1 MTEHFHIFSSLLFN
15 SAKDR
20 LEVSFLSACRL
31 CRHAIICSFYPV
43 FLIGLCLSHCV
54 SSFMLPP
61 TELGLSLS
69 TLRTCVKFRYFGLH
83 FCKNTKFA
91 FFLLFFK
98 KKRRRRK
105 RRGDLPVRLSA
116 GFQSEHRGWR
126 ARAGHPSRSWSWNR
140 WCRTS
145 WWHLS
150 PRRLRLS
157 LEISPNEKSRIWIA
171 TIITYEGEIYSQW
184 FANLKLNPGAIIFS
198 DYFFIFIQN

>member
-54 SSFMLPP
+54 P
-61 TELGLSLS
+61 LSCCNLLS
-69 TLRTCVKFRYFGLH
+69 WGYI
-83 FCKNTKFA
+83 FA
-91 FFLLFFK
+91 KIQSLLFFFSFF

-171 TIITYEGEIYSQW
+171 PIITYEGEIYSQ
-184 FANLKLNPGAIIFS
+184 
-198 DYFFIFIQN
+198 